1 LVAEVDKIGGKPDEG
16 TRIDGKIY
24 RTWMD
29 FKSMVTGK
37 DRKAILGSCEKGEDV
52 ALNAYEKAL
61 KDKDLPSSLSSLI
74 TDQYNKIKT
83 NHNEVRK
90 MRDTAVTAKKR
101 RESSRP
107 FCFYRFIQLIFNF
120 LYKLINR
127 IYVQNSPIYAARRRR
142 PFGYQPYNYAM
153 QRQDI
158 LIPRSSISIHR

>member
-1 LVAEVDKIGGKPDEG
+1 MNNDNAVNVLNSLVVINNDRMAGYETAIEETKDPDLKALFSEYIQTSQACRSELVAEVNKIGGQPDEG

-74 TDQYNKIKT
+74 AAQYSKIKM

-90 MRDTAVTAKKR
+90 MRDAAVTA
-101 RESSRP
+101 
-107 FCFYRFIQLIFNF
+107 
-120 LYKLINR
+120 
-127 IYVQNSPIYAARRRR
+127 
-142 PFGYQPYNYAM
+142 
-153 QRQDI
+153 
-158 LIPRSSISIHR
+158 